1 MSVGGYETIRC
12 TQEGGI
18 ERLTLARPEVL
29 NAIDGRMLRE
39 LRAALTAAAAEPSV
53 RVLLVDADGDR
64 AFCAGIDVEYVRGLA
79 GLDIREVGAELHR
92 TFLALRTFPKP
103 IVVAVDGLCLGA
115 GLELAVSCDLMV
127 ATDRSRFGLPNIDRG
142 IPAIVEAAILPL
154 AIGLQGARELAYT
167 GVFWDAAKAERRGLL
182 SAVVPPDQL
191 DTEVERLCG
200 LLATKP
206 PTALALQKE
215 IVHKWMTTDLESAID
230 FSVNTV
236 VLAFGTAGQ
245 QEGMAA
251 FVEKRPSREID

>member
-1 MSVGGYETIRC
+1 MSDFETIRR
-12 TQEGGI
+12 TREGPV

-39 LRAALTAAAAEPSV
+39 IREALADAAADRDV
-53 RVLLVDADGDR
+53 RVVLVDADGER
-64 AFCAGIDVEYVRGLA
+64 AFCAGIDVEYVRGLT
-79 GLDIREVGAELHR
+79 GHDIREVGAELHR

-103 IVVAVDGLCLGA
+103 VVVAADGLCLGA
-115 GLELAVSCDLMV
+115 GLELAVSCDLFL

-142 IPAIVEAAILPL
+142 IPAIVEAAILPA
-154 AIGLQGARELAYT
+154 AIGLQGAREMAYT
-167 GVFWDAAKAERRGLL
+167 GEFWDAAKAERRGLL
-182 SAVVPPDQL
+182 HAVVPPGEL
-191 DTEVERLCG
+191 AAEAGRWCA
-200 LLATKP
+200 LLAEKP

-236 VLAFGTAGQ
+236 VLAFGTPGQ

-251 FVEKRPSREID
+251 FVEKRPPRKVE